1 MTTPPTPPGQP
12 GNTPYGQGQPGPGGP
27 QGQPGYG
34 GPQGQPGYG
43 APQGQPG
50 PGAPQGQPGY
60 GQAQGPAYGAPG
72 QGYGAPGQPGGRPP
86 QKGGVP
92 VWAWIVGAIVALLLV
107 CGCGGGAIFL
117 IASDDSPT
125 SASST
130 DDETTDDETTDDEP
144 TTDDETTDDEPTTT
158 TTTEPTEDPSSSS
171 PVTGSE
177 TVPPTPAG
185 STKNTD
191 SRFKASTSEL
201 EREVASRLGHS
212 TSEVTCPNELVY
224 IAGRST
230 TCQAP
235 AQSGSGTSSVYVTV
249 AWAAKTNDTSV
260 RSWLTFR
267 QYQ

>member
-1 MTTPPTPPGQP
+1 MTTPPPPPGQQP
-12 GNTPYGQGQPGPGGP
+12 GNPYGQGQPGAGGP
-27 QGQPGYG
+27 QGQPGQQ
-34 GPQGQPGYG
+34 GP
-43 APQGQPG
+43 AF
-50 PGAPQGQPGY
+50 
-60 GQAQGPAYGAPG
+60 GQAQTPGHGAPDQGYGAPG
-72 QGYGAPGQPGGRPP
+72 QGYGAPGQAGGPPP

-107 CGCGGGAIFL
+107 CGCGGGAIYL
-117 IASDDSPT
+117 LSGDDDSTGTSESSDNESDDE
-125 SASST
+125 SS
-130 DDETTDDETTDDEP
+130 DDETTDETTEP
-144 TTDDETTDDEPTTT
+144 SEDTDTSEPTTT
-158 TTTEPTEDPSSSS
+158 STTTESPDSSTPPPTSD
-171 PVTGSE
+171 

-191 SRFKASTSEL
+191 SRFKATTSQL

-224 IAGRST
+224 IEGRST

-235 AQSGSGTSSVYVTV
+235 ARSGSGESSVYVTV
-249 AWAAKTNDTSV
+249 AWAAQTSETNV